1 MLMDKSLPKNDSTSY
16 LEENILAI
24 EEENK
29 RINRIMAIKMNI
41 TSEDIDTS
49 TTRPV
54 VRFGSNWN
62 NPNIISN
69 VEDYNQA

>member
-1 MLMDKSLPKNDSTSY
+1 MDKSLPKNDSTSY

>member
-1 MLMDKSLPKNDSTSY
+1 MDKSLPKNDSTSY

-49 TTRPV
+49 TTKPV